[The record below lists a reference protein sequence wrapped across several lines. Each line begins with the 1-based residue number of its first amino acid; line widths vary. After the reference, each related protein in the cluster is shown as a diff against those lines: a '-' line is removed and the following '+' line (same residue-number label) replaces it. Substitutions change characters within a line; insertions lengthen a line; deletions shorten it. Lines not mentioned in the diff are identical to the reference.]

1 MQSAFIKLSTQ
12 LHRTRGFYYY
22 SADYFDLLREGR
34 IGYKINHPIPS

>member
-22 SADYFDLLREGR
+22 SAEDFDLLRQGR
-34 IGYKINHPIPS
+34 FGYKINHSIPS